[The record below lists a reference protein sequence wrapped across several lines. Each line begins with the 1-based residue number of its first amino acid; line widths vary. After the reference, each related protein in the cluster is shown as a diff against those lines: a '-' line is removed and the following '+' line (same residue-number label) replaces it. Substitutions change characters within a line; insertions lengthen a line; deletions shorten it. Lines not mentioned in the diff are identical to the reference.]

1 MSSAVIID
9 SGTQVLGTKQCTLL
23 ISVSLFIVFY
33 RFYRRRRSPSPPA
46 DEATC
51 DRRTVFVMQL
61 SARLRS
67 SELESFF
74 SQAGKVRAARII
86 EDRNTGRSKG

>member
-1 MSSAVIID
+1 
-9 SGTQVLGTKQCTLL
+9 
-23 ISVSLFIVFY
+23 
-33 RFYRRRRSPSPPA
+33 
-46 DEATC
+46 
-51 DRRTVFVMQL
+51 MQL

-67 SELESFF
+67 SELEAFF

>member
-1 MSSAVIID
+1 MTSPAFGEVTIF
-9 SGTQVLGTKQCTLL
+9 LL
-23 ISVSLFIVFY
+23 MTVFY
-33 RFYRRRRSPSPPA
+33 SFLSSHRRRRSPSPPA
-46 DEATC
+46 DESTC

-61 SARLRS
+61 SARVRS
-67 SELESFF
+67 SELETFF